1 MNEREGE
8 TMQTVTV
15 AIADTNPGRRAKLE
29 QSLQGGQGIKLLTNV
44 IPEGSNA
51 SVGHQLESHADMTS
65 VEEVV
70 ARIRQL
76 NPRILFINFD
86 QSTGGDFALLGAL
99 QRECPE
105 TLVVL
110 LTDKSAQDE
119 QILQALANG
128 ARGCLNHEADP
139 FYFLKAVRVVD
150 QGEIWVTRKM
160 LGKIM
165 DKVLH

>member
-1 MNEREGE
+1 
-8 TMQTVTV
+8 MQVTV

-29 QSLQGGQGIKLLTNV
+29 QSLRGGQGIKLLTNV
-44 IPEGSNA
+44 MPDGSDA
-51 SVGHQLESHADMTS
+51 SIGRQLESHADMAS
-65 VEEVV
+65 IEEVV
-70 ARIRQL
+70 ARISQL
-76 NPRILFINFD
+76 RPRILFINFD
-86 QSTGGDFALLGAL
+86 QSTEGDFALLGAL

-110 LTDKSAQDE
+110 LTDKSAQEE
-119 QILQALANG
+119 QILEALANG

-150 QGEIWVTRKM
+150 QGEIWVTRRM

-165 DKVLH
+165 GKVLH

>member
-1 MNEREGE
+1 
-8 TMQTVTV
+8 MQVTV

-29 QSLQGGQGIKLLTNV
+29 QSLRGGQGIKLLTNV
-44 IPEGSNA
+44 MPDGSDA
-51 SVGHQLESHADMTS
+51 SIGRQLESHADMAS
-65 VEEVV
+65 IEEVV
-70 ARIRQL
+70 ARISQL
-76 NPRILFINFD
+76 RPRILFINFD
-86 QSTGGDFALLGAL
+86 QSTEGDFALLGAL

-110 LTDKSAQDE
+110 LTDKSAQEE
-119 QILQALANG
+119 QILEALANG

-150 QGEIWVTRKM
+150 QGEIWVTRRM